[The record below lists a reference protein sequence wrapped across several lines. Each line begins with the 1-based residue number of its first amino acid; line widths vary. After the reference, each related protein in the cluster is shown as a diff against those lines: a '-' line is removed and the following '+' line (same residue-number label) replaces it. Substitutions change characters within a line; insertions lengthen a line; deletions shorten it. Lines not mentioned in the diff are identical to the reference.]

1 VVVKKETTAAL
12 IQKQQARQQA
22 GLAIVYERELALERA
37 VAKRG
42 QENAEQST
50 VKSLLADEVAALTKI
65 YEPIKDRAGEG
76 DPCERESDGATH
88 YTVGSVQ

>member
-1 VVVKKETTAAL
+1 M
-12 IQKQQARQQA
+12 
-22 GLAIVYERELALERA
+22 
-37 VAKRG
+37 
-42 QENAEQST
+42 
-50 VKSLLADEVAALTKI
+50 KSLLADEVAALTKI